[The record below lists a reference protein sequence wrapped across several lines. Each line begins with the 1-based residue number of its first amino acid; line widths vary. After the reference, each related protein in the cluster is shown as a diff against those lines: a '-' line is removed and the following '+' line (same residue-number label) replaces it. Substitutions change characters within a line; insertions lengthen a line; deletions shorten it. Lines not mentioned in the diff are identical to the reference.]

1 MHDITE
7 YIYMCGFDQLQR
19 KGTDYHFRCPICGD
33 SKKSKTKKRGWI
45 KWNQKYDT
53 WMYKCYNCGISMSF
67 RNYIKEYHNETYKDF
82 IKAKYKNEYTK
93 KEPVKKEVEPE
104 VVKYKSVDLPK
115 IISMSGHEVYKYCQ
129 KRIIPYRFYS
139 YFFYAENYTEWIN
152 TKIPNKFSYVP
163 DSDPRLV
170 LPFYNA
176 DKKLFGV
183 AGRSLDP
190 KNKLRYITIRFNE
203 DDPKIFGLD
212 RIDITKE
219 NIYVFEGQLDSIFI
233 PNSIAMGGGD
243 LATKHL
249 TNIADKDKFVFIYDN
264 EVNQQIFNTIERVID
279 SGFRVCLLPKKMRQ
293 YGKDINDYIK
303 EGFTA
308 DELHCIIDKNI
319 YSGLKARVM
328 LSTWR
333 KL

>member
-1 MHDITE
+1 MYDISE
-7 YIYMCGFDQLQR
+7 YVYICGFDQLER
-19 KGTDYHFRCPICGD
+19 RGKDYHFRCPICGD
-33 SKKSKTKKRGWI
+33 SKKSRTKKRGWI

-53 WMYKCYNCGISMSF
+53 WMYKCYNNCVSMSF
-67 RNYIKEYHNETYKDF
+67 MNYLKEYEYDAYKDF

-104 VVKYKSVDLPK
+104 VVKYESVDLPK

-129 KRIIPYRFYS
+129 KRLIPFKFYN

-203 DDPKIFGLD
+203 KEPKIFGLD
-212 RIDITKE
+212 RINTSKKH
-219 NIYVFEGQLDSIFI
+219 IYVFEGQLDSVFI
-233 PNSIAMGGGD
+233 PNSVAMSGGE
-243 LATKHL
+243 LSTKHL
-249 TNIADKDKFVFIYDN
+249 TDIADKDKFVFIYDN
-264 EVNQQIFNTIERVID
+264 EVNHQIFNTIEKVIRE
-279 SGFRVCLLPKKMRQ
+279 GFKVCFLPKSMRK

-303 EGFTA
+303 EGFTRR
-308 DELHCIIDKNI
+308 ELFDIINKNI
-319 YSGLKARVM
+319 YSGLRARAF
-328 LSTWR
+328 LAQWR
-333 KL
+333 RL